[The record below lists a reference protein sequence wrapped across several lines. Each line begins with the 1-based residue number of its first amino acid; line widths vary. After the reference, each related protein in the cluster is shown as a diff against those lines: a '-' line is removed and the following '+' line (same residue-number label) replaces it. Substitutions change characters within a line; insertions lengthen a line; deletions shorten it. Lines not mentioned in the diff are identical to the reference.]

1 MNESISILYVDDDPE
16 IRYLMKLVL
25 QKEGFKILFA
35 ENGTQAL
42 DLWRKVPVDLVI
54 LDVMMPILNGFETCR
69 QIRMMSSVPVIF
81 LTVLDDEQ
89 DVVKGFEVGGYD
101 YILKPFRLKELIAR
115 IHAVLRRSLP
125 QMPYPEGLPMHH
137 GLQSGVL

>member
-69 QIRMMSSVPVIF
+69 QIRIGKIGRAHV
-81 LTVLDDEQ
+81 
-89 DVVKGFEVGGYD
+89 
-101 YILKPFRLKELIAR
+101 
-115 IHAVLRRSLP
+115 
-125 QMPYPEGLPMHH
+125 
-137 GLQSGVL
+137 

>member
-115 IHAVLRRSLP
+115 IHAALRRPLP
-125 QMPYPEGLPMHH
+125 QMPYPEGLPLHQ